1 MGEGRGGED
10 MSTCKSCVFWGRYRD
25 KVCDAISLG
34 EADNEP
40 YIDVRVADDHG
51 LDADFVTTPDFGCTL
66 FHAKGSAQ

>member
-1 MGEGRGGED
+1 M
-10 MSTCKSCVFWGRYRD
+10 
-25 KVCDAISLG
+25 CDAISLG

-40 YIDVRVADDHG
+40 YINVRVADDHG